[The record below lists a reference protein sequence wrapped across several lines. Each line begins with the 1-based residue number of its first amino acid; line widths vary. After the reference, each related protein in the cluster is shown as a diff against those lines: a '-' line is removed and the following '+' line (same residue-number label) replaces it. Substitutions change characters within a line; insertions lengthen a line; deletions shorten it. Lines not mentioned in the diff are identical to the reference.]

1 MAEDAAVASLSSP
14 PPERGRWPGE
24 AVSEARSEGVN
35 TTAHDPSPVAARP
48 TLPLQGREIPP
59 ALPPDALRKLLAW
72 LSPAFPVGSYSY
84 SHGLE
89 WAIEDASVSDGATL
103 TAWLTD
109 ILRHGTGRNDA
120 ILFREAWR
128 AAEAGDAGRL
138 SALAA
143 LGAAFQPS
151 RERHLETTAQGRAFL
166 AAVLAAWPNERL
178 AALAAALPAEDALP
192 YPVAVALAAAA
203 HGIAAEPALAAMLHG
218 FVANV
223 VSAGVRAI
231 PIGQTEGL
239 RVVAALGAVIEAVM
253 AETATASLD
262 DLGGAALR
270 ADIAS
275 MRHETQYTRLFRS

>member
-1 MAEDAAVASLSSP
+1 M
-14 PPERGRWPGE
+14 G
-24 AVSEARSEGVN
+24 
-35 TTAHDPSPVAARP
+35 
-48 TLPLQGREIPP
+48 
-59 ALPPDALRKLLAW
+59 PDALRKLLAW

-89 WAIEDASVSDGATL
+89 WAIEDGSVGDAATL
-103 TAWLTD
+103 AAWLTD
-109 ILRHGTGRNDA
+109 ILTHGAGRNDA
-120 ILFREAWR
+120 ILFFAAWR
-128 AAEAGDAGRL
+128 AAEAGDSDGLQAV
-138 SALAA
+138 AE

-166 AAVLAAWPNERL
+166 AAVLAAWPNDRL
-178 AALAAALPAEDALP
+178 RALAAAFPDGALP

-203 HGIAAEPALAAMLHG
+203 HGIPAEPALAALLNG

-223 VSAGVRAI
+223 VSAGVRAV
-231 PIGQTEGL
+231 PLGQSDGL
-239 RVVAALGAVIEAVM
+239 RVVAGLGDVIDAVIAEAVN
-253 AETATASLD
+253 ASLD